1 MANNA
6 PRVVGQFH
14 THQNVTGNTHAAD
27 GLLHG
32 VLELNHGLHG
42 NLNLEDLIFSFQVL
56 DTGLDTG
63 LHLVLVTGVG
73 VNHIPVAHLTAQLGL
88 EFFQSVDFLSRLSS
102 CFSHLDSLGSFLSLL
117 LNSCRL
123 LSSLSSG
130 YLDLFNLGYQFL
142 LGHVAPT
149 FYR

>member
-1 MANNA
+1 MADNA
-6 PRVVGQFH
+6 PGVVRQFH
-14 THQNVTGNTHAAD
+14 THQNVTGNAYSAD

-63 LHLVLVTGVG
+63 LHLVLVAGVG

-88 EFFQSVDFLSRLSS
+88 EFFQSVDFLSSLSS